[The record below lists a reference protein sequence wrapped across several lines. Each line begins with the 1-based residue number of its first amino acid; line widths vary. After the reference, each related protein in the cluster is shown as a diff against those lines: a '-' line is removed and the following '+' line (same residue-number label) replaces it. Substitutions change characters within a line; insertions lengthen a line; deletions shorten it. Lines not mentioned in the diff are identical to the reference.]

1 MQVTMK
7 GTIRLDHVHK
17 GGRSI
22 NRALKTSLFSVIT
35 AQMLKVP
42 IEYLQT
48 RRWNIGAMFTPG
60 GMPSSHSAA
69 VSSLATFV
77 GFKRG
82 FTSIDFSISALL
94 GLIVM
99 YDASGVRRH
108 AGETAIVV
116 NDLEESI
123 EKLAESHP
131 ELSSYRKREKEL
143 KERLGHLPSE
153 VVAGALYGIAVGAL
167 SYWLKRK

>member
-1 MQVTMK
+1 M
-7 GTIRLDHVHK
+7 
-17 GGRSI
+17 
-22 NRALKTSLFSVIT
+22 NRALQTSLFSVIS
-35 AQMLKVP
+35 AQVLKIP
-42 IEYLQT
+42 MEYKKTGKWSLKT
-48 RRWNIGAMFTPG
+48 MFTPG

-69 VSSLATFV
+69 VSSLASYI
-77 GFKRG
+77 GLKRG
-82 FTSIDFSISALL
+82 FQSIEFSLSALL

-131 ELSSYRKREKEL
+131 ELTNYRRREKEL
-143 KERLGHLPSE
+143 KEKLGHLPSE
-153 VVAGALYGIAVGAL
+153 VIAGAVYGIAVGAL
-167 SYWLKRK
+167 GYFLGKK

>member
-1 MQVTMK
+1 M
-7 GTIRLDHVHK
+7 
-17 GGRSI
+17 

-35 AQMLKVP
+35 AQLLKIP
-42 IEYLQT
+42 FGYMQT
-48 RRWNIGAMFTPG
+48 GKWSIGTMFTPG
-60 GMPSSHSAA
+60 GMPSSHSAG
-69 VSSLATFV
+69 VSSLATYIGLKK
-77 GFKRG
+77 GFQ
-82 FTSIDFSISALL
+82 SIDFSIAALL

-153 VVAGALYGIAVGAL
+153 VAAGAAYGILVGML
-167 SYWLKRK
+167 SFFTGNRKRRLF